1 MSLPARALPFGNKMP
16 TAEDKECA
24 SALRGLIEGE
34 KSTAVEL
41 CVPDPRMKKLVEIPL
56 TPSMSELLLDL
67 LRCIANGDAVAI
79 VPIQQLLTTQQ
90 AAALLNVS
98 RPYFIKL
105 LEDQKI
111 PHSFVGRHRRVRAED
126 VFAYKAAID
135 QARSDA
141 LDELVAMDAD
151 QY

>member
-1 MSLPARALPFGNKMP
+1 MSFGNRLP
-16 TAEDKECA
+16 TAEDKQCA
-24 SALRGLIEGE
+24 SALLRIIKGE
-34 KSTAVEL
+34 QSTAAAVRAL
-41 CVPDPRMKKLVEIPL
+41 DPGTKKLVDIPL
-56 TPSMSELLLDL
+56 TPSMSEPLLEL
-67 LRCIANGDAVAI
+67 LRCIANGDGVAI

-90 AAALLNVS
+90 AADLLNVS
-98 RPYFIKL
+98 RPYLIKL
-105 LEDQKI
+105 LEDLKI